1 MKFSEIYILQK
12 LFLFLTKSKY
22 SNVQHLFKK
31 DYRPLLFPVFILS
44 DVLSK
49 MLYNKITFYFSSS
62 SSSSGVSKTP
72 TSSFKS
78 RNGIGNPTDSITIP
92 VITGTPADEDLDHQD
107 TVDNDKL
114 LDDPSSKD
122 CGEEK
127 PSRKGRIERGADARR
142 YHTAGAIED
151 IKVGAT
157 VIRSIVNEFNYDQG
171 PSINYVHL

>member
-1 MKFSEIYILQK
+1 MENSQK
-12 LFLFLTKSKY
+12 SI
-22 SNVQHLFKK
+22 QHL
-31 DYRPLLFPVFILS
+31 
-44 DVLSK
+44 
-49 MLYNKITFYFSSS
+49 FYFSSS

-107 TVDNDKL
+107 TADNDKL
-114 LDDPSSKD
+114 LDDPSSVS
-122 CGEEK
+122 GEEK

-157 VIRSIVNEFNYDQG
+157 FISSIINEFNYDQG
-171 PSINYVHL
+171 PSINYVYNTYTLVSRINVQAHINVQGIKRTFGYCIKITSYLRFFLKIFQKE